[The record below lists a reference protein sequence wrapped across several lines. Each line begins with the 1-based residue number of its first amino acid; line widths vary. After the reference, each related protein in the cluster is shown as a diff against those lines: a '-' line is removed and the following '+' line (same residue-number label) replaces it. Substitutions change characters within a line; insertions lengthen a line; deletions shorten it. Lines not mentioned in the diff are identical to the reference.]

1 MKHKVIPSFHGLV
14 IIIFCVLIVGAF
26 IYLST
31 SKLDRDVEM
40 IDQTIDMEKIY
51 DKWDTSKPKYE
62 MKRVDV
68 SYKYDTR
75 QVDDVHIINYEI
87 TNDVGEKK
95 ITPREVEVLL
105 NCYKNKVCEDIDI
118 SKTTEYIINNYKHF
132 LIKDDFV
139 IVYGLYPDRNKE
151 SFGEIES
158 NIFIIN
164 EHMFANIVNPIYSKT
179 NKKYD
184 KIRKDFLLNN
194 ANIEYENI
202 LNKKRMAKKE
212 KMNQA
217 AIDEILNEKAIY
229 VKDDIKLLEIIA
241 KSISFSK
248 QENN

>member
-1 MKHKVIPSFHGLV
+1 MKYKVIPSFHSLV

-31 SKLDRDVEM
+31 SELNRDVEM

-51 DKWDTSKPKYE
+51 DRWDKSKPEYE
-62 MKRVDV
+62 TKRVDV

-87 TNDVGEKK
+87 TNDIGEVKV
-95 ITPREVEVLL
+95 TPREVDVLL
-105 NCYKNKVCEDIDI
+105 NCYKNGVCEDIDI

-139 IVYGLYPDRNKE
+139 IVYGLYPDRSEE
-151 SFGEIES
+151 SFGEIEN

-164 EHMFANIVNPIYSKT
+164 KHMFANIVNPIYSKT
-179 NKKYD
+179 NKKYN
-184 KIRKDFLLNN
+184 KIRKEFLLNN
-194 ANIEYENI
+194 ADIEYEDS
-202 LNKKRMAKKE
+202 LNEKRMAKKE
-212 KMNQA
+212 EMNQT
-217 AIDEILNEKAIY
+217 AIDEILNEEAIY
-229 VKDDIKLLEIIA
+229 IKDDIKLLEIIA
-241 KSISFSK
+241 KSVSFLE